1 MITIL
6 FTIVHVVVCLF
17 LVVVV
22 LLQSGKAADLAGA
35 FGGMG
40 SQTAFGPRGAATVLS
55 KATTIAAAVF
65 MLTSLSLAIMAT
77 RNAGTSTS
85 VLERQKGA
93 TQPKKGTATPAVPSQ
108 TAPVQGQQAPAA
120 PAGKPRIEL
129 IPEGSDKP
137 IRTIPLDIDKL
148 PKVNPDQAKPN
159 PAPPA
164 TPPKK

>member
-1 MITIL
+1 MQILLTI
-6 FTIVHVVVCLF
+6 IHVIVCLF

-55 KATTIAAAVF
+55 KATTIAASVF
-65 MLTSLSLAIMAT
+65 MVTSLSLAILAT
-77 RNAGTSTS
+77 RNAGTSSS
-85 VLERQKGA
+85 VLERQKGTTQQKGAA
-93 TQPKKGTATPAVPSQ
+93 TTPAVPAP
-108 TAPVQGQQAPAA
+108 TAPSQPMPGAPKGQ
-120 PAGKPRIEL
+120 PRVEL

-137 IRTIPLDIDKL
+137 VQTIPLDINKL
-148 PKVNPDQAKPN
+148 PKVNPNQAKPN

-164 TPPKK
+164 PAK